1 MGAKTLAPVIGNIS
15 PNSVAAVT
23 GLQTNDEIIRINDID
38 IKSWDE
44 IGKVITSSEGSLQF
58 YIKRDNQIILK
69 TINPVVK

>member
-15 PNSVAAVT
+15 PNSVAAVS

-44 IGKVITSSEGSLQF
+44 IGKVITSSEALYSF
-58 YIKRDNQIILK
+58 I
-69 TINPVVK
+69 